1 MMSSANLDL
10 VRSIYAAWERGDF
23 SLGEGMHPET
33 EWVRMDGP
41 SPGTWTGLAELA
53 EVTRDFLSAWEDW
66 RVEAEEYRELDD
78 ERALVLTRVSGRG
91 KTSGLD
97 IEQVMNRGAHLFH
110 IRDGKV
116 ARMVSYWNRERA
128 LADLGLAAEGDSP
141 GS

>member
-1 MMSSANLDL
+1 MSVNLDL

-23 SLGEGMHPET
+23 SSGEWAHAEI

-41 SPGTWTGLAELA
+41 SPGTWTGPAELA

-78 ERALVLTRVSGRG
+78 ERVLALVQTSGRG

-97 IEQVMNRGAHLFH
+97 IEQVMNRAAHLFH

-116 ARMVSYWNRERA
+116 ARMASYWNRDRA
-128 LADLGLAAEGDSP
+128 LADLGLAE
-141 GS
+141 